1 MNNSPLVS
9 IILPTHNRSSLI
21 GGSIESVLSQTFRDF
36 ELVVVNDGSTD
47 NTRKV
52 VDDFSMRD
60 FRVRQVVNKTNLGLV
75 GSLNKG
81 VENAKGKYIARIDDD
96 DRWCDKE
103 KLEKQITFLESNSDY
118 VVTGGGVIDVDATGK
133 EITRFFLLDHDEH
146 LKNVILLHNP
156 FAHSAVVFRKDAWE
170 KAGGYD
176 EELSSTN
183 CEDWDLWLRMGKLGK
198 FYNFQEYFIRYL
210 RDRQNKSNFNVRHT
224 LMVNNRLRKK
234 YRNDYPNF
242 WKAYVMGLALYLFS
256 FLPIGESLKP
266 FFSAPRRIIFGNPVY
281 VYKTQN
287 TKKIRNKP

>member
-103 KLEKQITFLESNSDY
+103 KLEKQITFLE
-118 VVTGGGVIDVDATGK
+118 
-133 EITRFFLLDHDEH
+133 
-146 LKNVILLHNP
+146 
-156 FAHSAVVFRKDAWE
+156 
-170 KAGGYD
+170 
-176 EELSSTN
+176 
-183 CEDWDLWLRMGKLGK
+183 
-198 FYNFQEYFIRYL
+198 
-210 RDRQNKSNFNVRHT
+210 
-224 LMVNNRLRKK
+224 
-234 YRNDYPNF
+234 
-242 WKAYVMGLALYLFS
+242 
-256 FLPIGESLKP
+256 
-266 FFSAPRRIIFGNPVY
+266 
-281 VYKTQN
+281 
-287 TKKIRNKP
+287 